1 MRKPCRRTC
10 GGKKWRCKQWNHWI
24 NVRKGVSFTRGGG
37 RRARNDA
44 PISEGI
50 RKFALADRA
59 DLSGAGSAY
68 YGMSTSRYHEPI
80 DQLDVFL
87 LISRL
92 QRMGA
97 DIGLTVFIAGQ
108 FAVLNGRPSG
118 ELLLAEERKLEFL
131 RACAGA
137 IGIEPAFLRTADLWA
152 KPAYWDEVGR
162 WKAASG
168 IISER
173 KGPRF
178 SDILPS
184 LGSETIAAMPPG
196 LIDAL
201 GGFDAPSLYRLF
213 EVAEAAWMK
222 RALEVG
228 CKIGPASE
236 QEYDAFIGGF
246 MDIVQLRQP
255 LDFRSSPPMPKPIT
269 PYIGKEGEERI
280 FIEDSKREVGDKIMR
295 LAQRAQNGPLFYGD
309 FLNPLARL
317 CVLAVESAAAADSV
331 PVRILGSPVSD
342 GAGALNVLA
351 KAGLGGSTRLAPVL
365 AECLWAYLIRP
376 IQLRLGAGVGA

>member
-1 MRKPCRRTC
+1 ML
-10 GGKKWRCKQWNHWI
+10 
-24 NVRKGVSFTRGGG
+24 
-37 RRARNDA
+37 
-44 PISEGI
+44 EGI
-50 RKFALADRA
+50 RKFALIERA
-59 DLSGAGSAY
+59 GLSGMLPAY
-68 YGMSTSRYHEPI
+68 YGMSTSRFREPI

-92 QRMGA
+92 QRTGA
-97 DIGLTVFIAGQ
+97 DIGLAVFIAGQ
-108 FAVLNGRPSG
+108 FAMLNGRPSG

-131 RACAGA
+131 RASAGA
-137 IGIEPAFLRTADLWA
+137 IGIEPAFLRTADLWS
-152 KPAYWDEVGR
+152 KPAYWEEVSR
-162 WKAASG
+162 WKGASG

-184 LGSETIAAMPPG
+184 LGPETIAAMPPG
-196 LIDAL
+196 LMEAL

-222 RALEVG
+222 KALGVG

-246 MDIVQLRQP
+246 MDIVQFRQP
-255 LDFRSSPPMPKPIT
+255 LDFRSSPATPKPVT

-280 FIEDSKREVGDKIMR
+280 FITDSKREVGDKIMR
-295 LAQRAQNGPLFYGD
+295 LAKRSQNGPLFFGD
-309 FLNPLARL
+309 YLNPLARL
-317 CVLAVESAAAADSV
+317 SVLAVESAAASDSV

-351 KAGLGGSTRLAPVL
+351 KAGLGGSTRLASVL

-376 IQLRLGAGVGA
+376 IQLRLEGGVGA